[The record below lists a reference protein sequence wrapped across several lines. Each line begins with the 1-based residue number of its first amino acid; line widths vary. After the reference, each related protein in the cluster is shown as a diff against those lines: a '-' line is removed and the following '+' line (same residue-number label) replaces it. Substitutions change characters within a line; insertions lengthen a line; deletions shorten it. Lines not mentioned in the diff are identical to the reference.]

1 MFFPLFLLWYV
12 LFVCVFVCVLSNRL
26 RLATC
31 LCVVYS
37 CFAVLF
43 FPFRTMGIIR
53 IAIQWCHCHA
63 FITPPN
69 LQYHGLLALFA
80 AVRKWHSRGKTFS
93 ILSRYYSTLCCNIC
107 FQIPTTDAFNTFLF
121 CVCSFVFCVSLFI
134 RYLLRCGFFYCCSN
148 ISSQGNRKKG
158 CHVNSISY
166 IILPREFFRGA
177 HIRFLCLDCLFS
189 KRNVAGFFSVLLYNF
204 CVPLVKILVVFPVV
218 LFRHLICS
226 YIKLIASCCS

>member
-121 CVCSFVFCVSLFI
+121 CVCSFFFVFLFSLVIYFGVAFFTAAQTF
-134 RYLLRCGFFYCCSN
+134 LLKE
-148 ISSQGNRKKG
+148 IEKKG
-158 CHVNSISY
+158 VMSIQYRISFSQ
-166 IILPREFFRGA
+166 ENFSVV
-177 HIRFLCLDCLFS
+177 HIFGSCAWIAFS
-189 KRNVAGFFSVLLYNF
+189 PNVMLLVFFSVLLYNF